1 GGDAYGESLEVKVT
15 MDSPKVLIARWEK
28 TLSPVFYAIPV
39 GIIAAAILTLF
50 LRKRTRSNISP
61 T

>member
-1 GGDAYGESLEVKVT
+1 MKVT
-15 MDSPKVLIARWEK
+15 IDSPKVLIARWEK